1 MQLLWNQA
9 NGRIVQH
16 WREPVEST
24 ECYGAGAGGRI
35 VHPYWLKWHLLNLGF
50 SLPTKTGRQ
59 GLPLPW
65 WLLFKGIAPRSL
77 RKKFLGCK
85 TGRGQVKI
93 HQHFKGTERMFA
105 IRSFLKSM
113 FFLREGRSGAWSQEE
128 VHQVSWSWR
137 DHEGCFGEAHPLP
150 LRSWFPS
157 LNTCWFCEEGVELSF
172 LSPWERLVSSF
183 LCILCFLDLW
193 TSRCPG
199 DFLQILAAPSAMAL
213 VFMNSYFTFLLE
225 EWEEAQSHYLQ
236 PL

>member
-1 MQLLWNQA
+1 MLWGWGGGSNSPSILAKMALIELRLLPSHKDW
-9 NGRIVQH
+9 
-16 WREPVEST
+16 ET
-24 ECYGAGAGGRI
+24 GA
-35 VHPYWLKWHLLNLGF
+35 PS
-50 SLPTKTGRQ
+50 SLMITFQR
-59 GLPLPW
+59 
-65 WLLFKGIAPRSL
+65 APRSV

-128 VHQVSWSWR
+128 VHQVSW

-172 LSPWERLVSSF
+172 LSPWERLASSF
-183 LCILCFLDLW
+183 LCILCFLDL
-193 TSRCPG
+193 
-199 DFLQILAAPSAMAL
+199 
-213 VFMNSYFTFLLE
+213 
-225 EWEEAQSHYLQ
+225 
-236 PL
+236 